1 MPVVVVADHHF
12 KPDALAGGLAQL
24 VALLPETRALEG
36 CLDIQVLQDQDDAN
50 HVGAC
55 GRPHVIRGMA
65 NGDGDARGT
74 SHGFTQAPIIT
85 YLKAR
90 SDFA

>member
-50 HVGAC
+50 HVVLIETWA
-55 GRPHVIRGMA
+55 HA
-65 NGDGDARGT
+65 DGHTSYVAWRTGT
-74 SHGFTQAPIIT
+74 ETLAGLPTGSRRHQSSRI
-85 YLKAR
+85 
-90 SDFA
+90 